1 MGAYKI
7 VHVHDARLGAQAID
21 GNFPRAA
28 GEAAREVDGIAL
40 VRTVFGEVVVGKKR
54 GGERDLVVCLQL
66 FITVFNIGF
75 EIVAELEVFL
85 RGMGGCVWP
94 KTEGA
99 EIAARALTRAEAEQE
114 ELLRNLC
121 RESADKMFVAEMG
134 GQIAGFVSYALDV
147 GQTGVGEI
155 GLNAVHP
162 DYAGQGLGTAL
173 YDFVLA
179 RMREAGMRVATVGT
193 GGDAAHAPARRDY
206 EKAGF
211 CPYLPS
217 IYMYK
222 AL

>member
-1 MGAYKI
+1 MTTTRWSIRPFAAGDEAA
-7 VHVHDARLGAQAID
+7 VQAV
-21 GNFPRAA
+21 RAA
-28 GEAAREVDGIAL
+28 AFAP
-40 VRTVFGEVVVGKKR
+40 VFQSFR
-54 GGERDLVVCLQL
+54 
-66 FITVFNIGF
+66 
-75 EIVAELEVFL
+75 EIV
-85 RGMGGCVWP
+85 
-94 KTEGA
+94 GA

-193 GGDAAHAPARRDY
+193 GGDSHTRPITR
-206 EKAGF
+206 
-211 CPYLPS
+211 
-217 IYMYK
+217 
-222 AL
+222 